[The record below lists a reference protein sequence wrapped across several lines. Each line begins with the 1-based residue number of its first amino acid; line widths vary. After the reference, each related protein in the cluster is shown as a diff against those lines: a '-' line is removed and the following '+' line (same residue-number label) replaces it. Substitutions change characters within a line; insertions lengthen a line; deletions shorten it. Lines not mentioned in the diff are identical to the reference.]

1 MVSAFM
7 ISRVDSSSAVTLSWN
22 SSRSSTLILFNVG
35 PAVEDAD
42 ASAVAGSTATG
53 AALGGG

>member
-1 MVSAFM
+1 M
-7 ISRVDSSSAVTLSWN
+7 ILRVDFSSSVTISWIF
-22 SSRSSTLILFNVG
+22 SRSSTLILLNVG